1 MVERNIKGQKG
12 AEGHA
17 GATNVPRALQ
27 VKRCFIADEI
37 KNTERTIQ
45 LFSPCQFCE
54 KASTAS
60 QFGDQNNELNLLSFV
75 FVRQRTCP
83 WYTGPTD
90 YLVNKVLRLLQ
101 TNRHN
106 L

>member
-1 MVERNIKGQKG
+1 MKGQNG

-37 KNTERTIQ
+37 KNTGSTIQ
-45 LFSPCQFCE
+45 LFSFCQFCE

-60 QFGDQNNELNLLSFV
+60 QFGDQTNELNLLSFV
-75 FVRQRTCP
+75 FCSSANLSTVYGAP
-83 WYTGPTD
+83 
-90 YLVNKVLRLLQ
+90 Q
-101 TNRHN
+101 TI
-106 L
+106 